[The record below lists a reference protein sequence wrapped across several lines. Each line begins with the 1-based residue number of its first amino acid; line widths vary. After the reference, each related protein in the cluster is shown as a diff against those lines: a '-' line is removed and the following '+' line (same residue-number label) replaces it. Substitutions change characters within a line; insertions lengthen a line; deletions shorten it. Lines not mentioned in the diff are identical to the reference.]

1 MNNLHLFIL
10 INILYTIYSF
20 KCGHNIIKK
29 PEIKIINQ
37 TNEENNKSRELSS
50 SHSINIYIDYE
61 ILQSQVNNGTITST
75 YYNNLT
81 NALNETAYYFSKLL
95 TVDGS
100 SSIFLSEDLFSE
112 SDDYIVRSEVKN
124 IIENFIFADL
134 ILVPKVYD
142 IGESVNAA
150 AFAMAISTSNYRPI
164 VGGVLLRSSYDFTQT
179 NAQNFLIMLLLH
191 EVTHVL
197 GFSNNLF
204 KHFQTN
210 DTLTKTK
217 TINGIQRNLF
227 TGSNVIKYAKK
238 HFGCDN
244 IEGIELENQGGSG
257 SAGSHWEARIM
268 LGDYMIS
275 TDYHEIVISE
285 ISLALLED
293 SGWYGVNYYTGGL
306 FRYGK
311 GLGCDFLNTKCVSNN
326 YTDFDREFCVN
337 AGEDRC
343 SASNIDRGYCY
354 IVNYSSSLPS
364 YYQYFDSPTI
374 GGFSPAD
381 YCPVSISFPSEYYY
395 FYSRCDSNGKNYHNL
410 PNIFGETYGENSL
423 CILSSLA
430 PSVYTS
436 KLKEK
441 IARCHKITCNYDK
454 LTFNIDIGDVEIEC
468 SGNYEEISVDGYSG
482 SLICPDFDRVCSGSI
497 WCNDPLTCIEK
508 ESIYAGGNPFTSY
521 KSNEI
526 KIKLC
531 WKILIAFIFIIF

>member
-1 MNNLHLFIL
+1 MNYHHLFIL

-37 TNEENNKSRELSS
+37 TNEENNKSRKLSS
-50 SHSINIYIDYE
+50 YHSIQIYIDNE
-61 ILQSQVNNGTITST
+61 ILLSQVNNGEIAST
-75 YYNNLT
+75 YYNNLIKVLSKAT
-81 NALNETAYYFSKLL
+81 NYFSKLL

-100 SSIFLSEDLFSE
+100 SSIKLPSNLFST
-112 SDDYIVRSEVKN
+112 SDNYIVRSEVKN
-124 IIENFIFADL
+124 IIEKKINADL
-134 ILVPKVYD
+134 ILIPKVYD
-142 IGESVNAA
+142 LDESVDAA
-150 AFAMAISTSNYRPI
+150 AYAMALGPTDHRPI
-164 VGGVLLRSSYDFTQT
+164 LGAILLRSSYNFTRT

-191 EVTHVL
+191 EITHVL
-197 GFSNNLF
+197 GFSNSLF
-204 KHFQTN
+204 EYFQTN

-217 TINGIQRNLF
+217 TINGIQRTLF
-227 TGSNVIKYAKK
+227 TGSTVIKHAKR

-244 IEGIELENQGGSG
+244 IEGVELENQGGDG
-257 SAGSHWEARIM
+257 SVGSHWEARIM

-275 TDYHEIVISE
+275 TDYQEIVISE

-311 GLGCDFLNTKCVSNN
+311 GSGCNFLNTKCVSNG
-326 YTDFDREFCVN
+326 YTNFGREFCVN
-337 AGEDRC
+337 ANEERC

-354 IVNYSSSLPS
+354 IARYSSSFPS
-364 YYQYFDSPTI
+364 YYQYFNSNL
-374 GGFSPAD
+374 GGFEPAD
-381 YCPVSISFPSEYYY
+381 YCPVSMSFSSKYY

-410 PNIFGETYGENSL
+410 TRQYGEKYGENSL

-430 PSVYTS
+430 PSGYTS
-436 KLKEK
+436 KK

-454 LTFNIDIGDVEIEC
+454 SKFNIDIGDVEVEC
-468 SGNYEEISVDGYSG
+468 SGKYEEVTVDGYSG

>member
-1 MNNLHLFIL
+1 MNYHHLFIL

-95 TVDGS
+95 TVDES

-112 SDDYIVRSEVKN
+112 SDDYIVRSEVNN
-124 IIENFIFADL
+124 IIEKYISADL
-134 ILVPKVYD
+134 ILIPKVYD
-142 IGESVNAA
+142 IGESVDAA
-150 AFAMAISTSNYRPI
+150 AYAMAIRTSNKRPI
-164 VGGVLLRSSYDFTQT
+164 LGGIILRSSYNFTQT

-238 HFGCDN
+238 HFGCDD

-257 SAGSHWEARIM
+257 SVGSHWEARTM

-311 GLGCDFLNTKCVSNN
+311 GSGCNFLNTKCVSNG
-326 YTDFDREFCVN
+326 YTNFGREFCVN
-337 AGEDRC
+337 ANEERC

-364 YYQYFDSPTI
+364 YYQYFE
-374 GGFSPAD
+374 GGFEPAD
-381 YCPVSISFPSEYYY
+381 YCPVSMSFSSQYYY

-430 PSVYTS
+430 PSGYTS
-436 KLKEK
+436 DSM
-441 IARCHKITCNYDK
+441 ARCHKITCNYDK
-454 LTFNIDIGDVEIEC
+454 SKFNIDIGDVEVEC
-468 SGNYEEISVDGYSG
+468 SGKYEEVTVDGYSG